1 VRVPRGGDE
10 HSAPRGFE
18 LLSAR
23 DPVRSRCF
31 IRSGELADR
40 IPDGVG
46 DIERHGVG
54 FTGSV
59 SLPVEEDGFF
69 GRSCPECES
78 PFKTQADGCT
88 AFPEETELHCLTAG
102 HATSRVSS

>member
-10 HSAPRGFE
+10 RSAPRGFE

-23 DPVRSRCF
+23 DPVLSRCF
-31 IRSGELADR
+31 TRSGELADR
-40 IPDGVG
+40 YRTESETSSGNG
-46 DIERHGVG
+46 DG

-78 PFKTQADGCT
+78 PFKTQADECT

-102 HATSRVSS
+102 HATSRASS